1 MAIEAHELSFA
12 FGRKLIIKNC
22 SFRIERG
29 KVYAILGRNGSG
41 KTTLL
46 RLLNGTLKP
55 EQGTVLVESLDVRKS
70 SSKTIARILGF
81 VPQEHNGVFP
91 YRVLDMVVMGRNP
104 HLSLFAR
111 PGKKDYK
118 IAEEALDMVGVWELK
133 ERSYME
139 ISGGEKQMVFLAR
152 AIAQEASYF
161 ILDEPTSHLD
171 FCNQRGIMTALR
183 SIVKTNDCAAIIAMH
198 DPNLTLDFAD
208 EVLMLKD
215 GSLFKEGQGKEIMNA
230 ENLSYLY
237 DMDIKIAKLEAGRQ
251 YIFT

>member
-1 MAIEAHELSFA
+1 MAIEAFDLTFA
-12 FGRKLIIKNC
+12 FDKKIIIKDC
-22 SFRIERG
+22 SFRIEKG
-29 KVYAILGRNGSG
+29 KVYSILGRNGSG

-46 RLLNGTLKP
+46 RLLNGILKP
-55 EQGTVLVESLDVRKS
+55 DRGRVLVENLDIRKS

-91 YRVLDMVVMGRNP
+91 YSVLDMVVMGRNP
-104 HLSLFAR
+104 HLSTFAR
-111 PGKKDYK
+111 PGKNDYK
-118 IAEEALDMVGVWELK
+118 IAEEALDMVGISGLK

-152 AIAQEASYF
+152 AIAQEARYF

-183 SIVKTNDCAAIIAMH
+183 SIVKIRDCSAIIAMH

-215 GSLFKEGQGKEIMNA
+215 GILFKEGQGQEIMTA
-230 ENLSYLY
+230 DNLSYLY
-237 DMDIKIAKLEAGRQ
+237 DMDIKIGRLEAGRQ
-251 YIFT
+251 FIFT